1 MRRNIPWK
9 SLIATVAAILLL
21 AAVPGDATAASP
33 WRTDFHKAEAEAKRS
48 GKLLLLHFH
57 ASWCGPCRQMDH
69 EVLKS
74 SKLAALLGSNV
85 IAVKVDSDRYPRV
98 TSRFGIQG
106 LPSDLFVQPDGKI
119 LARTSGYQPAATYLR
134 TVSTQNSRFS
144 RTQRAIAAHKPKPSR
159 TTLRPVVG
167 DRRKPDRKTAAIHL
181 DSELKLD
188 DSESQFAPGLGG
200 FCPVTLWSSR
210 KWKTGRREYAVQY
223 KGETYYLAGSKER
236 ERFREDP
243 RRFAPQLLGCDPV
256 ILSEQDTAVAGS
268 TGWGAFY
275 DGELYLFKSSQT
287 RTRFKEDPQRYSR
300 TRHVLRE
307 EVQRRRL

>member
-119 LARTSGYQPAATYLR
+119 LARTSGYQPAAT
-134 TVSTQNSRFS
+134 
-144 RTQRAIAAHKPKPSR
+144 
-159 TTLRPVVG
+159 
-167 DRRKPDRKTAAIHL
+167 
-181 DSELKLD
+181 
-188 DSESQFAPGLGG
+188 
-200 FCPVTLWSSR
+200 
-210 KWKTGRREYAVQY
+210 
-223 KGETYYLAGSKER
+223 
-236 ERFREDP
+236 
-243 RRFAPQLLGCDPV
+243 
-256 ILSEQDTAVAGS
+256 
-268 TGWGAFY
+268 
-275 DGELYLFKSSQT
+275 
-287 RTRFKEDPQRYSR
+287 
-300 TRHVLRE
+300 
-307 EVQRRRL
+307 